1 MRILGIDY
9 GTRRVGLA
17 LSDER
22 GDFAYPH
29 SVILNNNKLLSAIA
43 ELCQKEQVG
52 QIVIGE
58 SKDYAGR
65 PNIVMEEILKF
76 VEKMTAEI
84 KIPIDYEP
92 EFLTSAEADQVVGG
106 DDETDAR
113 AAAII
118 LRSYIAR
125 LGKSAACPPI

>member
-9 GTRRVGLA
+9 GTRRVGIA

-29 SVILNNNKLLSAIA
+29 SVILNNNKLLQSIA

-58 SKDYAGR
+58 SKDFSGQ
-65 PNIVMEEILKF
+65 PNIVMEDILKF

-84 KIPIDYEP
+84 KIPIAYEP
-92 EFLTSAEADQVVGG
+92 EFLTSAEADQVVGK

-125 LGKSAACPPI
+125 QGKNTL